1 QTLPTTSDLD
11 ALRQVRPS
19 AAAAAGSEAL
29 AADKTP
35 LRTSHG
41 VSIGRGGGGASAGR
55 GGIVYELEEVEAA
68 VETYPQMRAF
78 VRLIAT
84 LIHVSS
90 SAPALANL
98 DRDPVLYS
106 AASPSIPAD
115 LGGTYRVPGIS
126 PYVGFV
132 LDSVLLKADQRAYRY
147 ASERWSVLA
156 GALDVVERSLGTMD
170 LSAVAAG
177 GSGGSGGAE
186 LRALVTHP
194 GFEVAIRVLCGSK
207 LLDALLG
214 ILDVGADAVA
224 TTPGSLG
231 ANIGQAVLRTLRI
244 LLRMLR
250 MQDTLLRSVVPQL
263 LAAPDALGFPL
274 NLPRSL
280 TTLEQL
286 LLTRRR
292 AVVQLATYVQCGAA
306 APGICLAA
314 VKALHILADSA
325 AFSG

>member
-1 QTLPTTSDLD
+1 QGMIRGYFNMLSSLACGAQASICAFEFMSASSGSMMSPSRTHVASNQAPLCSWSALFGALAFYAAQMRPSEPADPLVAAPEIPEAEVGLLRSFLRLCRTTVRSSIVARTTLYDSAEYNAVATMFGLLGCVVPVSLKASLLDTIAAFGELDLEALGVGEEAEGVRMAVDEMARRIWVLLEQSQTLPTTSDLD

-132 LDSVLLKADQRAYRY
+132 LDSVLLKADQRA
-147 ASERWSVLA
+147 
-156 GALDVVERSLGTMD
+156 
-170 LSAVAAG
+170 
-177 GSGGSGGAE
+177 
-186 LRALVTHP
+186 
-194 GFEVAIRVLCGSK
+194 
-207 LLDALLG
+207 
-214 ILDVGADAVA
+214 
-224 TTPGSLG
+224 
-231 ANIGQAVLRTLRI
+231 
-244 LLRMLR
+244 
-250 MQDTLLRSVVPQL
+250 
-263 LAAPDALGFPL
+263 
-274 NLPRSL
+274 
-280 TTLEQL
+280 
-286 LLTRRR
+286 
-292 AVVQLATYVQCGAA
+292 
-306 APGICLAA
+306 
-314 VKALHILADSA
+314 
-325 AFSG
+325 